1 MLSFNERELLIIN
14 SRIHNGD
21 VADSVQ
27 QILSFSN
34 GDLVGNVSQFF
45 GHLLSNPSLYE
56 DLYCYVFGE
65 QGEHQF
71 EYNESGVYKLLKAL
85 CKKNCFK
92 FECDVDDRFLNF
104 AFAYFSLC
112 DLNDYADGKFPFLN
126 IGIERRSYF
135 VNRDNF
141 QGRSVVLSKKD
152 KVKAINV
159 FLLLL
164 EFHNG
169 SSGDI
174 PFSLNHRWRNVVAD
188 CKIIN
193 WLNKNE
199 VLLDWAYDYIA
210 KTFLNNKLPSWMQIA
225 DIEKNKATSK
235 KREVIIN
242 FFDVLSPADQ
252 MIVWLRIRNAGTQQK
267 HRIKSGLDNSDRK
280 KIQIPM
286 RTEVKNKLK
295 QLSVR
300 DDKCLYEV
308 IEELI
313 EGAYEKRFGSR

>member
-14 SRIHNGD
+14 SYIHNGD

-34 GDLVGNVSQFF
+34 GDLVGNVSQFS
-45 GHLLSNPSLYE
+45 GHLLSNPSLY
-56 DLYCYVFGE
+56 DGLYCYVFGE
-65 QGEHQF
+65 QGGYQF

-92 FECDVDDRFLNF
+92 FEYDVDDRFLNF
-104 AFAYFSLC
+104 AFAYCSLC
-112 DLNDYADGKFPFLN
+112 DLNDYAGGKFPFLD
-126 IGIERRSYF
+126 IGIERRSYR

-141 QGRSVVLSKKD
+141 QGGSVVLSKND
-152 KVKAINV
+152 KVKAVNV

-164 EFHNG
+164 EFHKG
-169 SSGDI
+169 GSGDI

-210 KTFLNNKLPSWMQIA
+210 KTFLNKKLPSWMQIA

-235 KREVIIN
+235 KREIIIN

-252 MIVWLRIRNAGTQQK
+252 IIVWLKMRNAGTQQK

-286 RTEVKNKLK
+286 RMEVKNKLK
-295 QLSVR
+295 RLSER

-313 EGAYEKRFGSR
+313 EGAYEKRFGPR

>member
-14 SRIHNGD
+14 SHIHNGG
-21 VADSVQ
+21 VVDSVQ

-34 GDLVGNVSQFF
+34 GDLVGNVSQFS
-45 GHLLSNPSLYE
+45 GNLLSNPSLYE

-65 QGEHQF
+65 QGGHQF
-71 EYNESGVYKLLKAL
+71 EYNEIGVYKLLKAL
-85 CKKNCFK
+85 CKKDCFK
-92 FECDVDDRFLNF
+92 FEYDVDDRFLNF
-104 AFAYFSLC
+104 AFAYCSLC
-112 DLNDYADGKFPFLN
+112 DFSDYADGKFRFLN
-126 IGIERRSYF
+126 ISIERSSYLM
-135 VNRDNF
+135 NRDNF
-141 QGRSVVLSKKD
+141 QGGSVVLSKKD

-159 FLLLL
+159 FLLFI
-164 EFHNG
+164 ESHNG
-169 SSGDI
+169 GSGDI
-174 PFSLNHRWRNVVAD
+174 LFSLNETWRNVVAN

-210 KTFLNNKLPSWMQIA
+210 KTFLNKRLPSWMQIA

-235 KREVIIN
+235 KREIIIN

-252 MIVWLRIRNAGTQQK
+252 MIVWLKMRNAGTQQK
-267 HRIKSGLDNSDRK
+267 HRIKSGLDDSDRK

-286 RTEVKNKLK
+286 RMEVKNKLK
-295 QLSVR
+295 RLSER

-313 EGAYEKRFGSR
+313 EGAYEKRFGPR